1 LTVFSLFGHHT
12 FLCIPEGVYTVK
24 NELDVYLLG
33 IEYGDAQEVH
43 ESLGRIRS
51 MTEALLERVS
61 FDDEPMMDVR
71 LWKEL

>member
-1 LTVFSLFGHHT
+1 M
-12 FLCIPEGVYTVK
+12 K